1 MKTVNKA
8 EGVSRN
14 TSDYRITSIENNIY
28 EYGGAIITPEIL
40 NIRVYSF
47 VPPFESLAYLH
58 MVPDDQVEYAAG
70 HFTKLYRRYESRNW
84 TITEIKPKE
93 KTNEVSQIHPQTGK
107 LV

>member
-1 MKTVNKA
+1 
-8 EGVSRN
+8 
-14 TSDYRITSIENNIY
+14 
-28 EYGGAIITPEIL
+28 
-40 NIRVYSF
+40 
-47 VPPFESLAYLH
+47 

>member
-1 MKTVNKA
+1 MTTPSKRTPNF
-8 EGVSRN
+8 
-14 TSDYRITSIENNIY
+14 RITSIENNIY

-47 VPPFESLAYLH
+47 IPPFNSLAHIH
-58 MVPDDQVEYAAG
+58 MVPDDQVQHRDG

-84 TITEIKPKE
+84 RIEEIKPKE
-93 KTNEVSQIHPQTGK
+93 KHNEKREIHPQTGQ